1 MSPNASTPTTPITTP
16 TRPETAC
23 KQPHTAASKAPSIWP
38 IYAAFHFHPRARA
51 NSYEQPA
58 SDYYSE
64 GRRFESCR
72 AHYEISANTVFAP
85 SNRREGRPVPS
96 VLPLIF
102 FQTASQGACT
112 YDLDVPVLDPV
123 RIHHTT
129 GILQFPVTIDDTLS
143 PILLF
148 LNYCVPTHRKTIRK
162 PFLHYSLRDMGWSGL
177 IGFPCRHSRCRQFDI
192 STSLCPGNSSGGI
205 EHHVPVKEGTG
216 LE

>member
-1 MSPNASTPTTPITTP
+1 MRHSTFIHKQERTATNNPPQTTIQKAAGSSPDERTTKYLQI
-16 TRPETAC
+16 RC
-23 KQPHTAASKAPSIWP
+23 
-38 IYAAFHFHPRARA
+38 
-51 NSYEQPA
+51 
-58 SDYYSE
+58 
-64 GRRFESCR
+64 
-72 AHYEISANTVFAP
+72 FAP

-205 EHHVPVKEGTG
+205 EHRVPVKEGTG